1 MWRPLVVLSSAGLA
15 CLLATGTAG
24 AEAVRRA
31 DVNAGAGAVRRADAD
46 AVRRAAGPVPTGVGA
61 LTRNPL
67 YGSGELAV
75 SCPGRPAGH
84 GAEAAE
90 QYLLA
95 VTRCLDA
102 SWSAYM
108 RRVGLPFGR
117 PGIGIMTKR
126 GPICGKEWKAPSTGR
141 YCNRYQW
148 IYVLAGKNAQRD
160 PANPVTLHLL
170 AHEYAHHVQNRAG
183 MWAVYSTMRAG
194 GAEGGLE
201 RNRRYEL
208 QADCLAGV
216 FLGGVWRSQRRTGT
230 QWKRLMG
237 VIGDSGDDTLGSRSH
252 GSGGNRVAWLKRGFV
267 SASPGMCNTW
277 TAPAAQVS

>member
-1 MWRPLVVLSSAGLA
+1 MVLSSAGLT
-15 CLLATGTAG
+15 CLLAAGTA
-24 AEAVRRA
+24 
-31 DVNAGAGAVRRADAD
+31 DAGVVRRADAGVVRRAD
-46 AVRRAAGPVPTGVGA
+46 AGVVRRAAGPVPTGVEA

-67 YGSGELAV
+67 YGPGTLAV
-75 SCPGRPAGH
+75 PCPERPTGR

-90 QYLLA
+90 RYLLA

-108 RRVGLPFGR
+108 GRAGLPFGR

-126 GPICGKEWKAPSTGR
+126 CPICGKEWKAPSTGR
-141 YCNRYQW
+141 YCNQYQW
-148 IYVLAGKNAQRD
+148 IYVLAGESAQQD
-160 PANPVTLHLL
+160 PANLVTLHLL

-194 GAEGGLE
+194 GTQGSRE

-216 FLGGVWRSQRRTGT
+216 FLGSVWRSQKRTGT
-230 QWKRLMG
+230 QWKRLLG
-237 VIGDSGDDTLGSRSH
+237 VVGDSGDDTLGSRSH
-252 GSGGNRVAWLKRGFV
+252 GSGRNRVAWLKRGFV
-267 SASPGMCNTW
+267 SVSPGACNTW